1 MFINKPCYKQHKQI
15 RLTKSKLMSFLILP
29 NIQNNN
35 DIYKHIRI
43 DKLSIAYKPSRA
55 DTSRADTS
63 AEQASAEQGS
73 AEQGSGAECNDILI
87 NKTLY
92 KYLIFI
98 KEQIDCRIDQWDKY
112 KKYTNPYEYIH
123 SLIPNTKQ
131 SISTL
136 KPISRSFFKM
146 IELCHSMY
154 LMDTLPPVCT
164 TFHLAEGPGGFI
176 EALAYMRKNKDDT
189 YYGMTLIDDINQ
201 NVPGWRKSKYFLQN
215 NPNVI
220 IETGIEKNGDL
231 TKPEN
236 LRYCYDKY
244 NGKMDMITGDGGF
257 DFSFHY
263 PQQEQI
269 STKLIAC
276 QIGFAIAMQKAG
288 GTFILKVYDT
298 FTRFSLDLLFL
309 LANLYDQVTIVKPNT
324 SRFAN
329 SEKYVVCKGFR
340 NSNTL
345 EIVKQFYK
353 ILQNPEPIIGT
364 LFDFELPYLFTIK
377 IEEFNAIMG
386 QQQID
391 TIVSTIYLIDN
402 NNKYDKIEHIKKKN
416 IQKCI
421 AWCQKYDI
429 PYNNTIQNN
438 NLFITRGVPPQT
450 PRLDHVSRGIWGG
463 TPLLDNVSRQ
473 DTYVTHHSAEI

>member
-1 MFINKPCYKQHKQI
+1 
-15 RLTKSKLMSFLILP
+15 MSFLHLP
-29 NIQNNN
+29 MIHCNPE
-35 DIYKHIRI
+35 IYKNIKIENLVVPYRA
-43 DKLSIAYKPSRA
+43 SVAGASASVAGASASVAGASTSVAGASTSVAGASVAGASASVA
-55 DTSRADTS
+55 DTDTDPII
-63 AEQASAEQGS
+63 G
-73 AEQGSGAECNDILI
+73 NDILI

-92 KYLIFI
+92 KYLSFV
-98 KEQIDCRIDQWDKY
+98 KEQIDCRLEQWDKY
-112 KKYTNPYEYIH
+112 KKCTNPYEYIH
-123 SLIPNTKQ
+123 SVIPNTKQ
-131 SISTL
+131 AISTL

-146 IELCHSMY
+146 VEICHS
-154 LMDTLPPVCT
+154 LDILDLLPPNSCS

-176 EALAYMRKNKDDT
+176 EAMTYMRKNPQDT
-189 YYGMTLIDDINQ
+189 YYGMTLIDDVNQ
-201 NVPGWRKSKYFLQN
+201 NVPGWRKSKYFLVN

-220 IETGIEKNGDL
+220 IETGCEGSNGDI

-244 NGKMDMITGDGGF
+244 NGKMDLITGDGGF
-257 DFSFHY
+257 DFSFQY

-269 STKLIAC
+269 STKLIMC
-276 QIGFAIAMQKAG
+276 QIGFAIAMQKLG

-309 LANLYDQVTIVKPNT
+309 LANLYDQVTIIKPNT

-353 ILQNPEPIIGT
+353 ILQTQEPIVGS
-364 LFDFELPYLFTIK
+364 LFDFDLAYLFTNK
-377 IEEFNAIMG
+377 IEEFNAIVG

-402 NNKYDKIEHIKKKN
+402 NNKYDKIEHMKKKN

-421 AWCQKYDI
+421 NWCQKYGV
-429 PYNNTIQNN
+429 PYNNIIQNN
-438 NLFITRGVPPQT
+438 NLFITSLNRK
-450 PRLDHVSRGIWGG
+450 
-463 TPLLDNVSRQ
+463 
-473 DTYVTHHSAEI
+473 

>member
-1 MFINKPCYKQHKQI
+1 MVFM
-15 RLTKSKLMSFLILP
+15 SKAMSFLNLP
-29 NIQNNN
+29 IIQCNS
-35 DIYKHIRI
+35 DIYKHIKNETI
-43 DKLSIAYKPSRA
+43 KNDTSPEGTA
-55 DTSRADTS
+55 DTSPEGAADTS
-63 AEQASAEQGS
+63 PE
-73 AEQGSGAECNDILI
+73 GAADTSPEGTPLDSDILI

-92 KYLIFI
+92 KYLSSI
-98 KEQIDCRIDQWDKY
+98 KEQIDCRLEEWDKY
-112 KKYTNPYEYIH
+112 KKCTNPYEYIH

-146 IELCHSMY
+146 IEICHTLS
-154 LMDTLPPVCT
+154 LMELLPPVCK

-176 EALAYMRKNKDDT
+176 EAMTYMRKNKQDT
-189 YYGMTLIDDINQ
+189 YYGMTLIDETNQ
-201 NVPGWRKSKYFLQN
+201 NVPGWRKSKYFLIN

-220 IETGIEKNGDL
+220 IETGVEGSNGDL
-231 TKPEN
+231 MKPEN

-244 NGKMDMITGDGGF
+244 NGKMDLITGDGGF
-257 DFSFHY
+257 DFSFQY

-269 STKLIAC
+269 SMKLILC
-276 QIGFAIAMQKAG
+276 QIGFAIAMQKQG
-288 GTFILKVYDT
+288 GSFILKVYDT

-309 LANLYDQVTIVKPNT
+309 LANLYDQVSIIKPNT

-345 EIVKQFYK
+345 DIVKQFYK
-353 ILQNPEPIIGT
+353 ILQNPEPIMDS
-364 LFDFELPYLFTIK
+364 LFDFALPYLFTNK
-377 IEEFNAIMG
+377 IEEFNAILG

-402 NNKYDKIEHIKKKN
+402 NNKYDKIEHMKKKN

-421 AWCQKYDI
+421 AWCQKYAI
-429 PYNNTIQNN
+429 PYNNTVQSN
-438 NLFITRGVPPQT
+438 NLFILNRK
-450 PRLDHVSRGIWGG
+450 I
-463 TPLLDNVSRQ
+463 
-473 DTYVTHHSAEI
+473 